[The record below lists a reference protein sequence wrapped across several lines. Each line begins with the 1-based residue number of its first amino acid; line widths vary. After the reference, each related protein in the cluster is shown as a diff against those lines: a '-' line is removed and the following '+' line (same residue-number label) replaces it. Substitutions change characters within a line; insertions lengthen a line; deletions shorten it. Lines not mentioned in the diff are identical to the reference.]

1 MDQPSGRADDGGV
14 PVTWWHVEPDRIV
27 IRDQSGEVAS
37 IPREVWGLLIC
48 AMAEKMRRQDASPT
62 P

>member
-1 MDQPSGRADDGGV
+1 V
-14 PVTWWHVEPDRIV
+14 PQVTWWHVEPDRIV
-27 IRDQSGEVAS
+27 IRDQQGEVAS